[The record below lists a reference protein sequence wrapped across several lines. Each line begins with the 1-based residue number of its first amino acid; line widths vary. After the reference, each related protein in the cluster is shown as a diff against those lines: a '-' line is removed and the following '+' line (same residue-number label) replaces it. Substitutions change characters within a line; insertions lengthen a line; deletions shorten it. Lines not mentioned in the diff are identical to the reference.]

1 LQVSAPPF
9 DLQGGTV
16 VLDSTVVLDGVDFRL
31 EAGEFVALLGDN
43 GAGKSTLVKAL
54 LRLLRLTAGTL
65 HVFGTP
71 ASAFRQW
78 YRIGYVPQ
86 RFTASSP
93 LPATVMEV
101 VLSGR
106 VARLRLMQRYG
117 RSDREAAIRAIE
129 TMGLP
134 ELMRRKVSD
143 LSIGQ
148 QQRVLIARALAS
160 DPDVLVLDEPASAL
174 DADSQDALASNL
186 SELRS
191 SGRAVLL
198 VAHGLGALESLLDR
212 VVVLE
217 HGKVAY
223 DGPPLLGGGKPHLHV
238 IQPEAPAAVPHAHH
252 HVPQEQGR

>member
-1 LQVSAPPF
+1 MQVSESPF
-9 DLQGGTV
+9 DLSGGIV
-16 VLDSTVVLDGVDFRL
+16 VLDSKPVLEGVDFRL

-65 HVFGTP
+65 DVFGKP
-71 ASAFRQW
+71 ASTFHEW

-106 VARLRLMQRYG
+106 VGRLRLMQRYG
-117 RSDREAAIRAIE
+117 RADREAAIRAIE
-129 TMGLP
+129 TMGLS
-134 ELMRRKVSD
+134 ELIRRKVSD
-143 LSIGQ
+143 LSVGQ

-160 DPDVLVLDEPASAL
+160 DPEVLVLDEPASAL

-186 SELRS
+186 AELRS

-198 VAHGLGALESLLDR
+198 VAHGLGTLESLLDR

-217 HGKVAY
+217 RGKVAY
-223 DGPPLLGGGKPHLHV
+223 DGSPLLGAGRPHLHV
-238 IQPEAPAAVPHAHH
+238 VQPEVSQAVSHAHH
-252 HVPQEQGR
+252 HPQEEQGR